1 MKKCL
6 PKEGLFLEKTMAKL
20 LKLQKKGAKRYAKLI
35 NEEQR

>member
-20 LKLQKKGAKRYAKLI
+20 LKLHKKGAKRYAKLI
-35 NEEQR
+35 RV